1 MFCTWLVGILLLDGK
16 KVQSYFSYFVFK
28 LYSFI
33 WLTKS
38 LFKNFSCYYELFFL
52 VLQKREDEFS
62 DQLNH
67 KVSFSG
73 FTALMYAV
81 LMDNVTIVNLLLENE
96 ADPSVENEL
105 GLKARDY
112 ATNNPQLLNL
122 LKEYEEKVSV

>member
-1 MFCTWLVGILLLDGK
+1 
-16 KVQSYFSYFVFK
+16 
-28 LYSFI
+28 
-33 WLTKS
+33 
-38 LFKNFSCYYELFFL
+38 
-52 VLQKREDEFS
+52 
-62 DQLNH
+62 
-67 KVSFSG
+67 
-73 FTALMYAV
+73 MYAV